1 MPANRIAVA
10 DDDPFMIELL
20 RHKLEH
26 SGFDVSA
33 LEDGAAA
40 LAHARAGL
48 CDLLV
53 LDAMMPVMD
62 GFEVLRRL
70 KTDPD
75 CRQVRVIMLTALKRE
90 DDLVMALKLGADD
103 YLVKPFIPGE
113 LLLKIANLL
122 NPSIER
128 GAGGADGHRARA

>member
-1 MPANRIAVA
+1 MPANRVAVA

-33 LEDGAAA
+33 VQDGAAA
-40 LAHARAGL
+40 LAHVRSGL

-70 KTDPD
+70 KADPD
-75 CRQVRVIMLTALKRE
+75 CRHVRVIMLTALKRE

-103 YLVKPFIPGE
+103 YLIKPFIPGE

-122 NPSIER
+122 SAPIER
-128 GAGGADGHRARA
+128 GTGGADGHRARA